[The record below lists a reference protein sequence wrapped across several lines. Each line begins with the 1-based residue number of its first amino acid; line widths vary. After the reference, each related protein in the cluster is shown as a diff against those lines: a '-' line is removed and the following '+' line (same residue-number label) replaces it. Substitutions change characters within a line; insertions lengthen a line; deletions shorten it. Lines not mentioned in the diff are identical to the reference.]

1 MAVRKDPRNGHLQIC
16 RVQKD
21 PACTADN
28 GFDFA
33 SDTHHMSRPKRLRGF
48 SYVGLHRY
56 LLTFRTFNSA
66 RLFEDAGH
74 VNTALSQI
82 RLTAT
87 LDRFAILAYC
97 FMPDHLHL
105 LVDALTD
112 TSQLKPFV
120 KMAKQRSGA
129 SHALCGH
136 GRLWHEGFWDQ
147 VLRIDTDPVPA
158 IRYIF
163 ENPVRA
169 RMVSSPH
176 EYPYLGSDVWPV
188 EYLIGLL

>member
-1 MAVRKDPRNGHLQIC
+1 MRFGRIA
-16 RVQKD
+16 
-21 PACTADN
+21 
-28 GFDFA
+28 
-33 SDTHHMSRPKRLRGF
+33 MSRPKRLAGF

-56 LLTFRTFNSA
+56 LLTFRTLNSA
-66 RLFEDAGH
+66 RMFERTDIVGD
-74 VNTALSQI
+74 ALSQI

-105 LVDALTD
+105 LVDAMNDEANLRM
-112 TSQLKPFV
+112 FV

-129 SHALCGH
+129 SHALRGL
-136 GRLWHEGFWDQ
+136 GRIWQEGFWDDI
-147 VLRIDTDPVPA
+147 LRIDDDPLPA

-169 RMVSSPH
+169 RLVSSPR

-188 EYLIGLL
+188 EYLLERL

>member
-1 MAVRKDPRNGHLQIC
+1 LA
-16 RVQKD
+16 
-21 PACTADN
+21 
-28 GFDFA
+28 
-33 SDTHHMSRPKRLRGF
+33 GF

-56 LLTFRTFNSA
+56 LPTFRTLNGA
-66 RLFEDAGH
+66 RLFERDQPVADAL
-74 VNTALSQI
+74 AQI

-105 LVDALTD
+105 LVDALND
-112 TSQLKPFV
+112 EANLRAFV

-129 SHALCGH
+129 AHALGGL
-136 GRLWHEGFWDQ
+136 GRLWHDGYWDEI
-147 VLRIDTDPVPA
+147 LRIDADPLPA

-169 RMVSSPH
+169 RLVSSPR
-176 EYPYLGSDVWPV
+176 EYPYLGSDVWPLA
-188 EYLIGLL
+188 YLLDLL

>member
-1 MAVRKDPRNGHLQIC
+1 MARLLPYVYGMTDR
-16 RVQKD
+16 
-21 PACTADN
+21 PA
-28 GFDFA
+28 
-33 SDTHHMSRPKRLRGF
+33 RLATF

-56 LLTFRTFNSA
+56 SLTFCVRERKTVFTEALLVAAMLGQISHAA
-66 RLFEDAGH
+66 RDWA
-74 VNTALSQI
+74 
-82 RLTAT
+82 
-87 LDRFAILAYC
+87 FAVLAYC

-105 LVDALTD
+105 LVDAVSD
-112 TSQLKPFV
+112 ESKLKPFA

-147 VLRIDTDPVPA
+147 VLRKDADPSPT

-169 RMVSSPH
+169 RLVKTPRDYPH
-176 EYPYLGSDVWPV
+176 LGSDVWPL
-188 EYLIGLL
+188 EQLLDLCSSLDR